1 MAVHMFDT
9 QDVTTSGVKN
19 PATLTKFPEF
29 GGTASVAVAGGT
41 ATATVQLRA
50 WNDPDAKEI
59 LVTFVLPVTGGAKA
73 GDLFDSAV
81 IAAQWEDFDW
91 NVTALGAGATLTL
104 TLSGSGI

>member
-9 QDVTTSGVKN
+9 QSVTTTGVKA

-29 GGTASVAVAGGT
+29 GGTASVLVAGGT
-41 ATATVQLRA
+41 ATATVSLRA
-50 WNDPDAKEI
+50 WNNTGAKEI
-59 LVTFVLPVTGGAKA
+59 LATFTLPVASGSKT

-81 IAAQWEDFDW
+81 IAAQWENFDW